1 MSEKLDQLRGEI
13 NKVVK
18 GKADVVDKV
27 LCAMLAGGHILLED
41 IPGVGKI
48 GRAHV

>member
-1 MSEKLDQLRGEI
+1 MTGKTDALRDEI

-18 GKADVVDKV
+18 GKSNVVDKV

-41 IPGVGKI
+41 IPGVG
-48 GRAHV
+48 